1 LQTSRQ
7 MKKNTAIKEPV
18 TSPKEKKKLG
28 VRGLSAMATR
38 AQILKAAINVFSTF
52 GYEGGSTEKISK
64 LAKSH
69 DRMIYYY
76 FGSKQGLYVA
86 AIQEIYKQFNE
97 AEAKVKLDIE
107 KPEEALRK
115 VAYFIWNYYQKHP
128 EFITLLNNENL
139 HRGEFIST
147 SSETKDF
154 STPAISIVDK
164 VLDQGKRIGIFRQD
178 IAARD
183 IYLLIASM
191 GYFYLSNQYT
201 LTAFLGEKITTKA
214 KLAHWGNF
222 IDEVVLRTVS
232 SGHRI

>member
-1 LQTSRQ
+1 
-7 MKKNTAIKEPV
+7 MKKNTAIPEPV
-18 TSPKEKKKLG
+18 LPSKEKKVLG
-28 VRGLSAMATR
+28 VRGLSAIATR
-38 AQILKAAINVFSTF
+38 AQILKAAIDVFSRF

-97 AEAKVKLDIE
+97 AEAKLKLDIK
-107 KPEEALRK
+107 KPAEALK
-115 VAYFIWNYYQKHP
+115 EVAHFIWNYYQKHP

-147 SSETKDF
+147 SRETKEF
-154 STPAISIVDK
+154 SSPAIRIVDK
-164 VLDQGKRIGIFRQD
+164 VLDEGKRTGIFRQD
-178 IAARD
+178 IVARD
-183 IYLLIASM
+183 VYLLIASM

-201 LTAFLGEKITTKA
+201 LSAFLGEKITTKP
-214 KLAHWGNF
+214 KLAHWGHF
-222 IDEVVLRTVS
+222 IDDVVLRTVS
-232 SGHRI
+232 SGREV

>member
-1 LQTSRQ
+1 
-7 MKKNTAIKEPV
+7 MIKGPNTPD
-18 TSPKEKKKLG
+18 KEKKTLG
-28 VRGLSAMATR
+28 VRGLSAIATR
-38 AQILKAAINVFSTF
+38 AQILKAAIEIFSTF

-97 AEAKVKLDIE
+97 AEAKLKLDIE
-107 KPEEALRK
+107 KPVEALQE
-115 VAYFIWNYYQKHP
+115 VAHFIWSYYQKHP

-147 SSETKDF
+147 SRETKKF
-154 STPAISIVDK
+154 SSPAISIVDK
-164 VLDQGKRIGIFRQD
+164 VLDQGKSLGIFRKD
-178 IAARD
+178 ITARD

-201 LTAFLGEKITTKA
+201 LSAFLGEKITTKA

-222 IDEVVLRTVS
+222 MDDVVLRTVS
-232 SGHRI
+232 HHPLT

>member
-1 LQTSRQ
+1 V
-7 MKKNTAIKEPV
+7 IKGPI
-18 TSPKEKKKLG
+18 TPAKEKKTLG
-28 VRGLSAMATR
+28 VRGLSAIATR
-38 AQILKAAINVFSTF
+38 AQILKAAIEIFSTF

-97 AEAKVKLDIE
+97 AEAKLKLDIE
-107 KPEEALRK
+107 KPVEALQE
-115 VAYFIWNYYQKHP
+115 VAHFIWSYYQKHP

-147 SSETKDF
+147 SRETKKF
-154 STPAISIVDK
+154 SSPAISIVDK
-164 VLDQGKRIGIFRQD
+164 VLDQGKSLGIFRKD
-178 IAARD
+178 ITARD

-201 LTAFLGEKITTKA
+201 LSAFLGEKITTKA

-222 IDEVVLRTVS
+222 MDDVVLRTVS
-232 SGHRI
+232 HHPLT

>member
-1 LQTSRQ
+1 
-7 MKKNTAIKEPV
+7 MKKNTAIKESLTPA
-18 TSPKEKKKLG
+18 KEKKVLG
-28 VRGLSAMATR
+28 VRGLSAIATR
-38 AQILKAAINVFSTF
+38 AQILKAAIEIFSTF
-52 GYEGGSTEKISK
+52 GYEGGSTEKISR

-97 AEAKVKLDIE
+97 AEAKLKFDIN
-107 KPEEALRK
+107 KPVEALQE
-115 VAYFIWNYYQKHP
+115 VAHFIWNYYQKHP

-147 SSETKDF
+147 SRETKEF
-154 STPAISIVDK
+154 SSPAISIVDK
-164 VLDQGKRIGIFRQD
+164 VLDQGKSLGIFRQD
-178 IAARD
+178 ITARD

-201 LTAFLGEKITTKA
+201 LSAFLGEKITTKA
-214 KLAHWGNF
+214 KLAHWGRF
-222 IDEVVLRTVS
+222 MDDVVLRTVS
-232 SGHRI
+232 YHSQTPNNR

>member
-1 LQTSRQ
+1 
-7 MKKNTAIKEPV
+7 MIKGPNTQD
-18 TSPKEKKKLG
+18 KEKKTLG
-28 VRGLSAMATR
+28 VRGLSAIATR
-38 AQILKAAINVFSTF
+38 AQILKAAIEIFSTF

-97 AEAKVKLDIE
+97 AEAKLKLDIE
-107 KPEEALRK
+107 KPVEALQE
-115 VAYFIWNYYQKHP
+115 VAHFIWSYYQKHP

-147 SSETKDF
+147 SRETKKF
-154 STPAISIVDK
+154 SSPAISIVDK
-164 VLDQGKRIGIFRQD
+164 VLDQGKSLGIFRKD
-178 IAARD
+178 ITARD

-201 LTAFLGEKITTKA
+201 LSAFLGEKITTKA

-222 IDEVVLRTVS
+222 MDDVVLRTVS
-232 SGHRI
+232 HHPLT

>member
-1 LQTSRQ
+1 
-7 MKKNTAIKEPV
+7 MIKGPI
-18 TSPKEKKKLG
+18 TPAKEKKTLG
-28 VRGLSAMATR
+28 VRGLSAIATR
-38 AQILKAAINVFSTF
+38 AQILKAAIEIFSTF

-97 AEAKVKLDIE
+97 AEAKLKLDIE
-107 KPEEALRK
+107 KPVEALQE
-115 VAYFIWNYYQKHP
+115 VAHFIWSYYQKHP

-147 SSETKDF
+147 SRETKKF
-154 STPAISIVDK
+154 SSPAISIVDK
-164 VLDQGKRIGIFRQD
+164 VLDQGKSLGIFRKD
-178 IAARD
+178 ITARD

-201 LTAFLGEKITTKA
+201 LSAFLGEKITTKA

-222 IDEVVLRTVS
+222 MDDVVLRTVS
-232 SGHRI
+232 HHPLT

>member
-1 LQTSRQ
+1 
-7 MKKNTAIKEPV
+7 MKKITAIKDPI
-18 TSPKEKKKLG
+18 TPDKAIKALG
-28 VRGLSAMATR
+28 VRGLSAIATR
-38 AQILKAAINVFSTF
+38 AQILKAAIDIFSRF

-97 AEAKVKLDIE
+97 AEAKLKLDIE
-107 KPEEALRK
+107 KPVEALQK
-115 VAYFIWNYYQKHP
+115 VAHFIWNYYQKHP

-147 SSETKDF
+147 SRETKEF
-154 STPAISIVDK
+154 SSPAISIVDQ
-164 VLDQGKRIGIFRQD
+164 VLDQGKSIGIFRQD
-178 IAARD
+178 ISARD
-183 IYLLIASM
+183 LYLLIASM

-201 LTAFLGEKITTKA
+201 LSAFLGEKITTKA

-222 IDEVVLRTVS
+222 MDDVVLRTVS
-232 SGHRI
+232 HHPLT

>member
-1 LQTSRQ
+1 
-7 MKKNTAIKEPV
+7 MKSLKNSANRVVKVPLKEQ
-18 TSPKEKKKLG
+18 KKLG
-28 VRGLSAMATR
+28 VRGLSAIATQ
-38 AQILKAAINVFSTF
+38 AQILRAAIEIFARY

-86 AIQEIYKQFNE
+86 AIQEIYKQFNT
-97 AEAKVKLDIE
+97 AEAKLKLDYT
-107 KPEEALRK
+107 KPVEALK
-115 VAYFIWNYYQKHP
+115 EVSHFIWKYYQKHP

-147 SSETKDF
+147 SQETKQF
-154 STPAISIVDK
+154 SSPAISIVDQ
-164 VLDQGKRIGIFRQD
+164 VLKQGKSIGIFRQD
-178 IAARD
+178 ITARD

-201 LTAFLGEKITTKA
+201 LSAFLGEKITTKA
-214 KLAHWGNF
+214 KLVKWGEF
-222 IDEVVLRTVS
+222 IDDVVMRTVS
-232 SGHRI
+232 SQTHR